1 MNRRVL
7 GEILYGSQ
15 NYGLNGPNSDEDYHD
30 IVMPSFYDLYY
41 KKEASRGQ
49 SWDVRK
55 FTKLVLDANFNAI
68 ELLFSV
74 KEEFYS
80 PKFEELWYIL
90 RAYSSDIVARR
101 SLPFY
106 HSVRGCFM
114 ASLDNAT
121 KAANEEMYVKH
132 MARAQYFVDMLDN
145 LRLSHFQ
152 MKVEAWRGI
161 FTETARNIRFNSA
174 PVDKG
179 KLLSDMDRLSIY
191 YDRTEDLPP
200 QYYEMI
206 TSNFQDLMEEKDDDD

>member
-7 GEILYGSQ
+7 GEILYGM
-15 NYGLNGPNSDEDYHD
+15 GR
-30 IVMPSFYDLYY
+30 IV
-41 KKEASRGQ
+41 
-49 SWDVRK
+49 
-55 FTKLVLDANFNAI
+55 
-68 ELLFSV
+68 
-74 KEEFYS
+74 
-80 PKFEELWYIL
+80 
-90 RAYSSDIVARR
+90 
-101 SLPFY
+101 
-106 HSVRGCFM
+106 M

-132 MARAQYFVDMLDN
+132 MARKFY
-145 LRLSHFQ
+145 
-152 MKVEAWRGI
+152 
-161 FTETARNIRFNSA
+161 RNCSQHSA